1 MMDGTLVK
9 EQRGSR
15 RQSGMPTINDVA
27 SLAGVSPMTVSRVIN
42 GEKNVR
48 ATTRDAVMAAI
59 ETLNYAPNRAAQS
72 LAGAAQIRMGL
83 LYSNPSAGYLSEFL
97 VGSLDQASGAGVQ
110 LVVEKCEPNDHEAD
124 VALGLIKSGI
134 DGLILPPP
142 LCDSE
147 AVIALLLEKG
157 IPAVA
162 VATARPADRLS
173 TVSVDDHRA
182 SFEMTRYIAS
192 LGHRRIGFIGGD
204 DNLSASERR
213 LIGYRDALEAEN
225 IPFDPDLVAPGLF
238 TYRSGLDAAERL
250 LDVDA
255 RPTAIFAANDDMA
268 AATVA
273 VAHRRHLDVPRD
285 LTVCGYDDTTLA
297 TAIWPELTTVRQPV
311 ADMSRAAI
319 RLLVEEIRRHRE
331 GKRVEPQQVVQDF
344 TLIRRESSGPP
355 RRLPARRKKAPSGS
369 A

>member
-1 MMDGTLVK
+1 MDGKIVK

-27 SLAGVSPMTVSRVIN
+27 SLAGVSAMTVSRVIN

-48 ATTRDAVMAAI
+48 STTREAVLTAIDA
-59 ETLNYAPNRAAQS
+59 LNYAPNRAAQS
-72 LAGAAQIRMGL
+72 LAGAAQIRIGL

-97 VGSLDQASGAGVQ
+97 VGSLDQASGANIQ
-110 LVVEKCEPNDHEAD
+110 LIVEKCEPNDHEVDIAR
-124 VALGLIKSGI
+124 GLIKSGV

-147 AVIALLLEKG
+147 AVISLLTEKG
-157 IPAVA
+157 VPAVA
-162 VATARPADRLS
+162 VATARPADSLS

-182 SFEMTRYIAS
+182 SFEMTRYILS

-213 LIGYRDALEAEN
+213 VMGYRDALEAAGL
-225 IPFDPDLVAPGLF
+225 PFDPDLVAPGLF

-250 LDVDA
+250 LDVGMP
-255 RPTAIFAANDDMA
+255 PTAIFASNDDMA

-273 VAHRRHLDVPRD
+273 VAHRRGLDVPRD

-297 TAIWPELTTVRQPV
+297 TAIWPELTTVHQPI

-319 RLLVEEIRRHRE
+319 LLLAEEIRQHRE
-331 GKRVEPQQVVQDF
+331 GKRIAPQQVVQDF
-344 TLIRRESSGPP
+344 ALILRQSSAPP
-355 RRLPARRKKAPSGS
+355 RRSPARRKAPSRT

>member
-1 MMDGTLVK
+1 MDGKTVK

-27 SLAGVSPMTVSRVIN
+27 ARASVSAMTVSRVIN
-42 GEKNVR
+42 GERNVR

-59 ETLNYAPNRAAQS
+59 EALNYAPNRAAQS

-83 LYSNPSAGYLSEFL
+83 LYSNPSASYLSAFL
-97 VGSLDQASGAGVQ
+97 VGSLDQASGTNIQ
-110 LVVEKCEPNDHEAD
+110 LVVEKCEPNDHEVD

-147 AVIALLLEKG
+147 ALIALLLEKG
-157 IPAVA
+157 VPAVA

-204 DNLSASERR
+204 SNLSASERR
-213 LIGYRDALEAEN
+213 LIGYRDALEAEGIAFN
-225 IPFDPDLVAPGLF
+225 PDLVAPGLF
-238 TYRSGLDAAERL
+238 TYRSGLAGAERL
-250 LDVDA
+250 LDVSTP
-255 RPTAIFAANDDMA
+255 PTAIFAANDDMA

-273 VAHRRHLDVPRD
+273 VAHRRGLDVPRD
-285 LTVCGYDDTTLA
+285 LTVCGYDDTILA

-319 RLLVEEIRRHRE
+319 QLLAEEIRRRRD
-331 GKRVEPQQVVQDF
+331 GKRIQPQQLLQDF
-344 TLIRRESSGPP
+344 TLMLRQSSAPP
-355 RRLPARRKKAPSGS
+355 RRTSTRHKKPPSS
-369 A
+369 LS